1 MIELL
6 RTNDPVLISF
16 VQATLADAGIE
27 ALVLDTHA
35 SILEGSA
42 SAIPCRIMVMD
53 EDLETAKQILKTRGA
68 ELNGVRILD

>member
-27 ALVLDTHA
+27 AVVLDTHA

-42 SAIPCRIMVMD
+42 SAIPRRIMVAD
-53 EDLETAKQILKTRGA
+53 EELETAKQILKTRGA

>member
-27 ALVLDTHA
+27 ALVLDIHA

-42 SAIPCRIMVMD
+42 SAIPRRIMVMD

>member
-42 SAIPCRIMVMD
+42 SAIPRRIMVMD
-53 EDLETAKQILKTRGA
+53 EDLKTAKQILETRGT

>member
-16 VQATLADAGIE
+16 LQATLADAGIE

-42 SAIPCRIMVMD
+42 SAIPRRIMVMD